1 MRVTFARLA
10 LAVSL
15 AAATGCTAASGG
27 GGDEALTGAPEPAD
41 GVDLRETESLMGSVS
56 PGQQLKT
63 NAALN
68 LRTSASTSATI
79 LKVIPKDTIVT
90 VVTGTPKNG
99 WYNISAGGTAGWSYG
114 VYLDKV
120 ASSGGGG
127 GGGGSTGGGSTGGG
141 TTGIASCS
149 PTRAIGVVS
158 AARKAL
164 LDTIAF
170 AEGTKGY
177 SQDGYNVL
185 FAFQTISDCNEH
197 PNKTVCS
204 GSYCSTAAGR
214 YQFLTATWNGL
225 KLPNFRPENQTTG
238 AMTLISWRK
247 GDVPADRPMT
257 ATEFT
262 NLMNKIS
269 YEWASLPPGR
279 YGQPIKT
286 MSQLRAEYCKLAG
299 C

>member
-1 MRVTFARLA
+1 MRALLTRLV
-10 LAVSL
+10 LASWL
-15 AAATGCTAASGG
+15 ASSIGCSAPSGG
-27 GGDEALTGAPEPAD
+27 EETLTGAQEPDD
-41 GVDLRETESLMGSVS
+41 GTDLRETESLMGSIS
-56 PGQQLKT
+56 PGQQLRT
-63 NAALN
+63 NADLN
-68 LRTSASTSATI
+68 LRTSGSTSARI
-79 LKVIPKDTIVT
+79 LKVIPKGT
-90 VVTGTPKNG
+90 VVTAVSGTAKNG
-99 WYNISAGGTAGWSYG
+99 WYNIRAGSTEGWSYG

-120 ASSGGGG
+120 SSSGGGG
-127 GGGGSTGGGSTGGG
+127 GTSGL
-141 TTGIASCS
+141 ASCS
-149 PTRAIGVVS
+149 PARAIGVVS
-158 AARKAL
+158 APRKAL

-170 AEGTKGY
+170 AEGTRGVG
-177 SQDGYNVL
+177 QDGYNIL
-185 FAFQTISDCNEH
+185 FAYKTIDDCNVH
-197 PNKTVCS
+197 PNRTVCS

-214 YQFLTATWNGL
+214 YQFLTTTWNGL

-247 GDVPADRPMT
+247 GTVPSDRPMT

-286 MSQLRAEYCKLAG
+286 MSQLRSEYCKLAG